1 MLVFVKI
8 IYAVIVGAILG
19 YERELSKKPA
29 GLRDIILVTLGAL
42 IFTLLNDPQNRMIA
56 NIITGVGFLG
66 GGVIIKNTD
75 YVEGVTTA
83 VVLWLA
89 VGMGTAIGLGK
100 FFLVFLALIVAS
112 VVLYFKRVKEILK

>member
-100 FFLVFLALIVAS
+100 FFLVFLGLVVAS
-112 VVLYFKRVKEILK
+112 VVLYFKRIKEILK

>member
-1 MLVFVKI
+1 MLAFIKI

-100 FFLVFLALIVAS
+100 FFLVFLALVIAS
-112 VVLYFKRVKEILK
+112 GVLYFKRMKEILK